1 MPRARIIQTSFTG
14 GELNPVLYGRV
25 DLETYYKGAAKLE
38 NVLILPQGG
47 VQRRPGLAFIDETQT
62 SNPTRLIPFNYND
75 ETDYLLAFSAGT
87 LKVYKDDILQATL
100 TSGVVANITEAMLN
114 ALNYSQTADN
124 LVLVHEDLQPIEISR
139 ISHTSWSSTAIAF
152 SNIPTYDYGSG
163 LENIISATRGWAKS
177 VTFFGGRMVLGG
189 LKSRSQTMLMS
200 KVEDHYNLNTATVN
214 DDDGIDITISDNQS
228 VAIRH
233 VYPGRNLQVFT
244 SGGEFFVTGG
254 SDDVITPANISLHKS
269 TGHGSGNVSPL
280 SVDGA
285 TLFFESN
292 GKVLR
297 EFIYSDLEQT
307 YGADDVSI
315 LSAHILNA
323 PVGMAMRRSTS
334 TDSANYLHVVNN
346 DGTMAVLN
354 TLRQQ
359 ELRAWSHFTTTGT
372 FENVTVVGSDVYA
385 VVKRNID
392 SVDVRHIEKFDNNYY
407 LDASVIST
415 NGSPITSWSGYDH
428 LIGET
433 IKVIG
438 DGYVLN
444 DVTLTTGSFTSSQEV
459 SNMEAGLNFTFE
471 VQTLPADL
479 TLGNKVMTG
488 EYKRFVAANLRL
500 YNSKDILV
508 QAGTGSYK
516 PAFQSFGSG
525 VLDTAFESYN
535 GWQKV
540 SLGGYSRAGQITITQ
555 EEPLDFHLMAL
566 TIEITI

>member
-47 VQRRPGLAFIDETQT
+47 VQRRPGLSYIDETDS

-75 ETDYLLAFSAGT
+75 ETDYLLALSSGT
-87 LKVYKDDILQATL
+87 LKVYKDDVLQATV
-100 TSGVVANITEAMLN
+100 TTGAISNVTEAMLP
-114 ALNYSQTADN
+114 ALNFSQTEAK
-124 LVLVHEDLQPIEISR
+124 LILVHEDLQPIEISR
-139 ISHTSWSSTAIAF
+139 TSHTAWTTTAITF
-152 SNIPTYDYGSG
+152 TNIPTYDFGSG
-163 LENIISATRGWAKS
+163 AEAVISATRGWPKS

-200 KVEDHYNLNTATVN
+200 KVEDHYNLNTTTAN
-214 DDDGIDITISDNQS
+214 DDDGIDITMSDNQS

-233 VYPGRNLQVFT
+233 VYSGRNLQVFT
-244 SGGEFFVTGG
+244 SGGEFFVTG
-254 SDDVITPANISLHKS
+254 SNDVITPSTISLNKS
-269 TGHGSGNVSPL
+269 TGHGSGLVPPL

-285 TLFFESN
+285 TLFFEVN

-297 EFIYSDLEQT
+297 EFVYSDLEQT

-315 LSAHILNA
+315 LSAHLLNA
-323 PVGMAMRRSTS
+323 PRDMAMRRSTS
-334 TDSANYLHVVNN
+334 TDSANYLHVING

-359 ELRAWSHFTTTGT
+359 ELRAWSHFTTNGT
-372 FENVTVVGSDVYA
+372 FENVAVVGTSIY
-385 VVKRNID
+385 VVVNRTVN
-392 SVDVRHIEKFDNNYY
+392 SATMRYIEKFDANVK
-407 LDASVIST
+407 LDSSKSATSGT
-415 NGSPITSWSGYDH
+415 PTTSWTGFSH
-428 LIGET
+428 LENET
-433 IKVIG
+433 VKVIG
-438 DGYVLN
+438 DGFVLN
-444 DVTLTTGSFTSSQEV
+444 DTAVSSGNITSSQEV
-459 SNMEAGLNFTFE
+459 SAVEVGMDFQFE

-500 YNSKDILV
+500 HSSRNIVV
-508 QAGTGSYK
+508 QAGKGNYK

-525 VLDTAFESYN
+525 VLDTTAAEYN

-566 TIEITI
+566 TVEITI